1 MRYAFASS
9 TISEEALC
17 EILTR
22 LWQIKLRSID
32 LMERWYQNATDTDIR
47 AGIATQL
54 SDEWRHRRLL
64 SDELRRRTGRQPTAV
79 DHVVTKAFA
88 LVQAQPTDALKVCAF
103 YRGIKASTNQRYYR
117 LLWGADLDLLDVLEQ
132 IIQDDVRHLKW
143 ADYRLSG
150 LSGEEV
156 RSCTLLL
163 VRMQKTMQA
172 VWLRPW
178 RNLPPTLLSYL
189 AS

>member
-1 MRYAFASS
+1 MRYAFAELAIPESA
-9 TISEEALC
+9 IC

-22 LWQIKLRSID
+22 LWQIKLRSIE
-32 LMERWYQNATDTDIR
+32 LMERWYQTATDIEVR
-47 AGIATQL
+47 AGLSVQL

-64 SDELRRRTGRQPTAV
+64 SDEIRRRTGRHPTAV

-88 LVQAQPTDALKVCAF
+88 LVQAQQTDMMKVCAF

-117 LLWGADLDLLDVLEQ
+117 LLWSADIELLDVLEQ
-132 IIQDDVRHLKW
+132 IIQDDERHLRW
-143 ADYRLSG
+143 ADFRLSG
-150 LSGEEV
+150 LSGRDV
-156 RSCTLLL
+156 AACNVLLDKMSG
-163 VRMQKTMQA
+163 VMRA

-178 RNLPPTLLSYL
+178 RTMSHSLLSYL

>member
-1 MRYAFASS
+1 MRYAFANS
-9 TISEEALC
+9 TISEDALC

-32 LMERWYQNATDTDIR
+32 LMERWYQSATDVEVR
-47 AGIATQL
+47 AGLGVQL
-54 SDEWRHRRLL
+54 ADEWRHRRLL
-64 SDELRRRTGRQPTAV
+64 SDELRRRSGRQPTAV

-88 LVQAQPTDALKVCAF
+88 LVQAQPTDAMKVCAF
-103 YRGIKASTNQRYYR
+103 YRGIKSSTHERYYK
-117 LLWGADLDLLDVLEQ
+117 LLWCADTDLLDVLEQ
-132 IIQDDVRHLKW
+132 IIQDDERHMRW
-143 ADYRLSG
+143 ADIRLRG

-156 RSCTLLL
+156 WACNALLEKMSS
-163 VRMQKTMQA
+163 VMRA

-178 RNLPPTLLSYL
+178 RNLPPSLLSYL

>member
-1 MRYAFASS
+1 MRYAFDNSA
-9 TISEEALC
+9 IPEEALC

-22 LWQIKLRSID
+22 LWQVKLRSVD
-32 LMERWYQNATDTDIR
+32 LMERWYQTATDSDIR
-47 AGIATQL
+47 AGLGSQL
-54 SDEWRHRRLL
+54 PDEWRHCRLL
-64 SDELRRRTGRQPTAV
+64 SDELRKRTGRPPTAV

-88 LVQAQPTDALKVCAF
+88 LVQAQPTDTMRACAF

-117 LLWGADLDLLDVLEQ
+117 LLWSADPDLLDVLEQ
-132 IIQDDVRHLKW
+132 IIQDDERHLRW
-143 ADYRLSG
+143 AGIHLRDMSG
-150 LSGEEV
+150 DEV
-156 RSCTLLL
+156 RRATLLL
-163 VRMQKTMQA
+163 EKMHKTMRA

>member
-1 MRYAFASS
+1 MRYAFADS
-9 TISEEALC
+9 TISQEALC

-32 LMERWYQNATDTDIR
+32 LMERWYLTATDSDVR
-47 AGIATQL
+47 AGLQVQL
-54 SDEWRHRRLL
+54 ADEWRHRRLL
-64 SDELRRRTGRQPTAV
+64 ADELRRRTGRPPTAV

-88 LVQAQPTDALKVCAF
+88 LVQVQPTDALKVCAF

-117 LLWGADLDLLDVLEQ
+117 LLWAADLDLLDLLEQ
-132 IIQDDVRHLKW
+132 IIQDDNRHLRW
-143 ADYRLSG
+143 ADIRLSS

-156 RSCTLLL
+156 RHCTLLL
-163 VRMQKTMQA
+163 LKMSKTMEA

>member
-1 MRYAFASS
+1 MHYAFANSA
-9 TISEEALC
+9 ISEEALC

-32 LMERWYQNATDTDIR
+32 LMERWYQTTTDSDIR
-47 AGIATQL
+47 AGLKVQL
-54 SDEWRHRRLL
+54 ADEWRHRRLL
-64 SDELRRRTGRQPTAV
+64 AEELRRRTGRLPTAV

-88 LVQAQPTDALKVCAF
+88 LVQAQPTESLKVCAF
-103 YRGIKASTNQRYYR
+103 YRGIKASTNQRYYK
-117 LLWGADLDLLDVLEQ
+117 LLWSADVELLDILEQ
-132 IIQDDVRHLKW
+132 IIQDDDRHLRW
-143 ADYRLSG
+143 ADIRLRG

-156 RSCTLLL
+156 RHCTLLL
-163 VRMQKTMQA
+163 LRMSKSMQA

-178 RNLPPTLLSYL
+178 RNLPPSLLSYL

>member
-1 MRYAFASS
+1 MRYAFANSS
-9 TISEEALC
+9 ISEDALC

-32 LMERWYQNATDTDIR
+32 LMERWYQSALDTEIR
-47 AGIATQL
+47 AGLSVQI
-54 SDEWRHRRLL
+54 SDEWRHRRLIAE
-64 SDELRRRTGRQPTAV
+64 ELRRRTGRPPTAV

-103 YRGIKASTNQRYYR
+103 YRGIKASTNRRFYK
-117 LLWGADLDLLDVLEQ
+117 LLWAADEDLLEVLEQ
-132 IIQDDVRHLKW
+132 IIQDDERHLRW
-143 ADYRLSG
+143 ADIRLQG

-156 RSCTLLL
+156 RHCTLLL
-163 VRMQKTMQA
+163 DKMSKTMQA

-178 RNLPPTLLSYL
+178 RNLPPSLLSYL